1 MAQIYVAGIHTDAGK
16 THFSAAFCYAFRDYG
31 YFKLIQAGEPTDTSR
46 VKEIL
51 DFAFDFE
58 KKVDFR
64 KQDFQKRNFDN
75 SAIVDSKDFCG
86 VDSKLQDLSGQ
97 NLNKKNASEQNL
109 VGQDFMLA
117 NNKTKLHK
125 EGIKL
130 ATPASPH
137 IAKMRENLQYNG
149 LEIPLPN
156 LSENPNCIIEL
167 AGGLYTPLDDKH
179 CMIDFMRANPRACVL
194 VGRYYLGCINHI
206 LLSLEALKKANIN
219 VLCVVMSGGKTST
232 KSNNTTESKMLENPT
247 KNIKS
252 KESKRAQNP
261 QNIND
266 NDLSDNDLID
276 DFVSKYSGVP
286 IVHLPFF
293 EGANDFISCAK
304 TLKNQMLQKIDF
316 RF

>member
-16 THFSAAFCYAFRDYG
+16 THFSAAFCYAFRKYS

-58 KKVDFR
+58 KKAGKQGGQVKQI
-64 KQDFQKRNFDN
+64 KQDFGVQDFDIFENFNNLNLADFK
-75 SAIVDSKDFCG
+75 ADFKDFDEA
-86 VDSKLQDLSGQ
+86 DSRLQDLS
-97 NLNKKNASEQNL
+97 K
-109 VGQDFMLA
+109 QDFMPP
-117 NNKTKLHK
+117 NHQTKLHK

-156 LSENPNCIIEL
+156 LSENPHCIIEL
-167 AGGLYTPLDDKH
+167 AGGLYTPIDDKH
-179 CMIDFMRANPRACVL
+179 CMIDFMRANPRECVL

-206 LLSLEALKKANIN
+206 LLSLQTLKNANIN
-219 VLCVVMSGGKTST
+219 TLCVAMSGEKLST
-232 KSNNTTESKMLENPT
+232 KSKQT
-247 KNIKS
+247 
-252 KESKRAQNP
+252 QNP
-261 QNIND
+261 KSIND
-266 NDLSDNDLID
+266 NDLSDNDLQVLID
-276 DFVSKYSGVP
+276 DFVAKYAGVS
-286 IVHLPFF
+286 IVHLPYF
-293 EGANDFISCAK
+293 ENPKDFMLSAK
-304 TLKNQMLQKIDF
+304 TLKNEMLQKIDF